1 MLKFSLPENILQPL
15 FSVSNSSTLDETLE
29 LLIEASKTPGGRLD
43 LGSKNILPVVLQL
56 SQSLSYPSG
65 RDILLLSLKLLRNL
79 CAGEMTNQNL
89 FIEQNGVKAVSTIL
103 LSFVGL
109 DSDSDYGIIRMG
121 LQLLGNVSLAGE
133 RHQRAVWHHFFPAG
147 FLEIARVRTLET
159 SDPLCMVIYT
169 CFDQSHEFI
178 TEICGDQGLPILA
191 EIVRTAST
199 VGFEEDWLKLLLSR
213 ICLEESHF
221 PMLFSKLC
229 PVGSSGNYENIEFK
243 VDVFA
248 SEQAFLMDIVSEILN
263 EQINKMTV
271 SSDVALCVLG
281 ILKKSVGVLDSV
293 STCKSRFSAG
303 SNAINVLKYSLT
315 ILKEI
320 CARDGQKSSNEHGSV
335 DVVDLLVSSGL
346 LELLLCLLR
355 DLEPPA
361 IIRKAIKQGENQDGA
376 ASYSP
381 KHYPYRGFRRDLV
394 AVIGNCAYRRKHV
407 QNEIRE
413 RNGILL
419 LLQQCVTDEENQ
431 FLREWG
437 IWCVRNLLEGNVENQ
452 RVVAELELQ
461 GSVDVPEIA
470 GLGLRVEV
478 DQKTGRAKLV
488 NVS

>member
-1 MLKFSLPENILQPL
+1 
-15 FSVSNSSTLDETLE
+15 
-29 LLIEASKTPGGRLD
+29 
-43 LGSKNILPVVLQL
+43 
-56 SQSLSYPSG
+56 
-65 RDILLLSLKLLRNL
+65 
-79 CAGEMTNQNL
+79 
-89 FIEQNGVKAVSTIL
+89 
-103 LSFVGL
+103 
-109 DSDSDYGIIRMG
+109 
-121 LQLLGNVSLAGE
+121 
-133 RHQRAVWHHFFPAG
+133 
-147 FLEIARVRTLET
+147 
-159 SDPLCMVIYT
+159 
-169 CFDQSHEFI
+169 
-178 TEICGDQGLPILA
+178 
-191 EIVRTAST
+191 
-199 VGFEEDWLKLLLSR
+199 
-213 ICLEESHF
+213 
-221 PMLFSKLC
+221 MLFSKLC
-229 PVGSSGNYENIEFK
+229 PVGTSGNYESIEFK
-243 VDVFA
+243 VDVFT
-248 SEQAFLMDIVSEILN
+248 SEQAFLMDIVAEILN

-320 CARDGQKSSNEHGSV
+320 CARDAQKSSNEHGSV